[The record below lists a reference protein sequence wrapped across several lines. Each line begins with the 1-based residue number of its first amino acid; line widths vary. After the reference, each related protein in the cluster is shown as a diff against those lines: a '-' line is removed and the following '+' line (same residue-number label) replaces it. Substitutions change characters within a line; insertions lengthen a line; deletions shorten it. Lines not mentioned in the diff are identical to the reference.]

1 MANSTNR
8 AAHTPGTWR
17 AESWIDPPLA
27 GATTVVV
34 DDPNTLLGKRV
45 DAHCQSENAV
55 ADARAIAET
64 PALISLALAFV
75 ENIDEWDGE
84 PAPGQRWH
92 KEYVAACAILKK
104 AVPA

>member
-1 MANSTNR
+1 MADTTN
-8 AAHTPGTWR
+8 HTTLTPGTWH
-17 AESWIDPPLA
+17 ATSWIDPPLA

-34 DDPNTLLGKRV
+34 DDPGTVLGKRV
-45 DAHCQSENAV
+45 VAHCQSENAT

-64 PALISLALAFV
+64 PALLSLVQAFV

-92 KEYVAACAILKK
+92 KEYVAARAILKK